1 MSHAVMGQSLQTQ
14 KRCYSEVLYLG
25 ESIQLF
31 SLVPVLNPQL
41 TDLSLQVLDFFLLQ
55 RGDIREGENG

>member
-1 MSHAVMGQSLQTQ
+1 MGQSLQTQ
-14 KRCYSEVLYLG
+14 KRWYSEVLYLG

-41 TDLSLQVLDFFLLQ
+41 TDLSLQVLNFFLLQ
-55 RGDIREGENG
+55 RGDIRN

>member
-1 MSHAVMGQSLQTQ
+1 MGQSLQTQ
-14 KRCYSEVLYLG
+14 KRWYSEVLYLG
-25 ESIQLF
+25 ESIQLL

-41 TDLSLQVLDFFLLQ
+41 TDLSLQVLNFFLLQ

>member
-1 MSHAVMGQSLQTQ
+1 MGQSLQTQ
-14 KRCYSEVLYLG
+14 KPRYSEVLYLG
-25 ESIQLF
+25 ESIQLL

-41 TDLSLQVLDFFLLQ
+41 TDLSLQVLNFFLLQ